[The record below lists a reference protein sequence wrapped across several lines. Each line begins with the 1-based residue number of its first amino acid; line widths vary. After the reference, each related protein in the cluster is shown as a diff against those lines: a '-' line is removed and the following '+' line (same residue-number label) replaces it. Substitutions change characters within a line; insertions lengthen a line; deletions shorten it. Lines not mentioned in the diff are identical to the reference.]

1 MIAKTSK
8 EIKRVAF
15 FGDAEAAE
23 NSEHYKFAYD
33 TAKLFAE
40 NGYIVVN
47 GGGPGVM
54 LASTMGAKAGG
65 GRVEVV
71 IIDEKIDM
79 GSNYEGSGND
89 NKSLADEI
97 YRTDNIE
104 RRTGKL
110 LEISDAFL
118 VFKGGT
124 GTMAELALV
133 WEKAKF
139 DFGKHEPIVFMGLF
153 WKDLV
158 ETMVEDL
165 EFDKYEKSVY
175 EIVNEPREALE
186 VIKAVSE

>member
-23 NSEHYKFAYD
+23 NSEHYKMAYD

-54 LASTMGAKAGG
+54 LASTLGAKAGG
-65 GRVEVV
+65 GKVEVV
-71 IIDEKIDM
+71 IIDEKVDM
-79 GSNYEGSGND
+79 GANYEGSGND
-89 NKSLADEI
+89 NKSLADVI
-97 YRTDNIE
+97 FRTDNIE

-110 LEISDAFL
+110 LEVSDAFL
-118 VFKGGT
+118 IFKGGT

-139 DFGKHEPIVFMGLF
+139 DYGNHEPLVFMGDF
-153 WKDLV
+153 WKDLID
-158 ETMVEDL
+158 TMTEDL
-165 EFDKYEKSVY
+165 DFDKYEKSVY
-175 EIVNEPREALE
+175 EIVNSPREALE
-186 VIKAVSE
+186 VIKSITE